1 MTTNSASYKI
11 WTERKLGSLFSFH
24 RSLSASRAQLGDI
37 GIPYLHYGDIHKT
50 GKTNF
55 DPEKDELPKLDY
67 RENAERYLLK
77 NGDIVFVDASEDR
90 KDVSRFCVIKNKN
103 DIPFL
108 AGLHTVVAR
117 PTSSELNINFSEFLF
132 QSDDFKRQVSILAN
146 GMKVFGVSKDILSN
160 IVIRY
165 PENTAEQEKI
175 AEILGTWDLAIEKLT
190 ALIEQKKLLKKGLMQ
205 RLLTG
210 KQRLPGFSAPWKKFE
225 FDAIFYTEKGIK
237 NKQIQTKE
245 YQTKGRFPI
254 VDQGKQRI
262 IAYTDDENKLYKC
275 TPVIVFGDHTRILK
289 FITFPF
295 VIGAD
300 GTQLIK
306 TYSEYSLVFC
316 FYVLQ
321 NISIPNLGYSRHMSV
336 LKEKVFNLPPLPEQK
351 AIADILSKADE
362 EIDLLTR
369 KLSAL
374 KSQKKGLMQKL
385 LTGQIRVKVA

>member
-1 MTTNSASYKI
+1 MTQVNQKI
-11 WTERKLGSLFSFH
+11 
-24 RSLSASRAQLGDI
+24 
-37 GIPYLHYGDIHKT
+37 
-50 GKTNF
+50 
-55 DPEKDELPKLDY
+55 PEGWSVKKLDEMGKFVSGGTPDTEKPEY
-67 RENAERYLLK
+67 W
-77 NGDIVFVDASEDR
+77 NGDIIWLTPSEITKLPTRFVSDSER
-90 KDVSRFCVIKNKN
+90 KITR
-103 DIPFL
+103 
-108 AGLHTVVAR
+108 AGLKNSSAVLLPVGSLIICTRATVGDCCI
-117 PTSSELNINFSEFLF
+117 NIKEVSTN
-132 QSDDFKRQVSILAN
+132 QGFKNLIPEN
-146 GMKVFGVSKDILSN
+146 SN
-160 IVIRY
+160 IDFLYYMISSHKTDLIRKACGSTFLEISKHDIEKLKY
-165 PENTAEQEKI
+165 SVPPLSEQEKI
-175 AEILGTWDLAIEKLT
+175 AEILGAWDTAIEKLT

-210 KQRLPGFSAPWKKFE
+210 KQRLPGFSTPWKKFE

-254 VDQGKQRI
+254 VDQGKQKI

-289 FITFPF
+289 FITFHF

-306 TYSEYSLVFC
+306 IYSEYSLVFC

-369 KLSAL
+369 KLDL
-374 KSQKKGLMQKL
+374 LQSQKKGLMQQL
-385 LTGQIRVKVA
+385 LTGKIRVKVA

>member
-1 MTTNSASYKI
+1 MTKTNQKIPEGWSVKKLRALFSKSLTKNKNGNDLPVLTNSATQGIVLQDEYFDREIVTK
-11 WTERKLGSLFSFH
+11 EN
-24 RSLSASRAQLGDI
+24 LSN
-37 GIPYLHYGDIHKT
+37 YYCV
-50 GKTNF
+50 
-55 DPEKDELPKLDY
+55 E
-67 RENAERYLLK
+67 
-77 NGDIVFVDASEDR
+77 NGDFIYNPRISKSAPAGPIRRNHFKENGCISPLYTIFKINSGNYPPFYEIYFESNLWVYEAYKVANYGARSDRMNITDED
-90 KDVSRFCVIKNKN
+90 FFNIKL
-103 DIPFL
+103 PVPPL
-108 AGLHTVVAR
+108 
-117 PTSSELNINFSEFLF
+117 P
-132 QSDDFKRQVSILAN
+132 
-146 GMKVFGVSKDILSN
+146 
-160 IVIRY
+160 
-165 PENTAEQEKI
+165 EQEKI
-175 AEILGTWDLAIEKLT
+175 AEILGTWDTAIEKLS
-190 ALIEQKKLLKKGLMQ
+190 ALIEQKKQLKKGLMQ

-245 YQTKGRFPI
+245 YHEKGLFPI
-254 VDQGKQRI
+254 VDQGKEII
-262 IAYTDDENKLYKC
+262 IAYTDNEEKLYKD

-336 LKEKVFNLPPLPEQK
+336 LKEKVFNLPPLSEQK

-362 EIDLLTR
+362 EITLLTG

-374 KSQKKGLMQKL
+374 KTQKTGLMQKL
-385 LTGQIRVKVA
+385 LTGQIRVKAA

>member
-1 MTTNSASYKI
+1 MIPENSNIDFLY
-11 WTERKLGSLFSFH
+11 
-24 RSLSASRAQLGDI
+24 
-37 GIPYLHYGDIHKT
+37 YLISSHKT
-50 GKTNF
+50 DLIRKACGSTFLEISKH
-55 DPEKDELPKLDY
+55 DIEK
-67 RENAERYLLK
+67 LK
-77 NGDIVFVDASEDR
+77 YSV
-90 KDVSRFCVIKNKN
+90 
-103 DIPFL
+103 P
-108 AGLHTVVAR
+108 
-117 PTSSELNINFSEFLF
+117 P
-132 QSDDFKRQVSILAN
+132 
-146 GMKVFGVSKDILSN
+146 LS
-160 IVIRY
+160 
-165 PENTAEQEKI
+165 EQEKI
-175 AEILGTWDLAIEKLT
+175 AKILGAWDTAIEKLT

-210 KQRLPGFSAPWKKFE
+210 KQRLPGFSTPWKKFE

-245 YQTKGRFPI
+245 YQTKGHFPI
-254 VDQGKQRI
+254 VDQGKQKI

-289 FITFPF
+289 FITFHF

-374 KSQKKGLMQKL
+374 KEQKTGLMQQL

>member
-1 MTTNSASYKI
+1 MTRTNQKI
-11 WTERKLGSLFSFH
+11 PEGWSVKKLGEM
-24 RSLSASRAQLGDI
+24 
-37 GIPYLHYGDIHKT
+37 
-50 GKTNF
+50 GKFVSGGTP
-55 DPEKDELPKLDY
+55 DTEKPEY
-67 RENAERYLLK
+67 W
-77 NGDIVFVDASEDR
+77 NGDIIWLTPSEITKLPTRFVSDSER
-90 KDVSRFCVIKNKN
+90 KITR
-103 DIPFL
+103 
-108 AGLHTVVAR
+108 AGLKNSSAVLLPVGSLIICTRATVGDCCI
-117 PTSSELNINFSEFLF
+117 NIKEVSTN
-132 QSDDFKRQVSILAN
+132 QGFKNLIPEN
-146 GMKVFGVSKDILSN
+146 SN
-160 IVIRY
+160 IDFLYYMISSHKTDLIRKACGSTFLEISKHDIEKLKY
-165 PENTAEQEKI
+165 SVPPLSEQEKI

-210 KQRLPGFSAPWKKFE
+210 KQRLPGFSTPWKKFE

-254 VDQGKQRI
+254 VDQGKQKI

-289 FITFPF
+289 FITFHF

-374 KSQKKGLMQKL
+374 KEQKTGLMQQL
-385 LTGQIRVKVA
+385 LTGKIRVKLN

>member
-1 MTTNSASYKI
+1 M
-11 WTERKLGSLFSFH
+11 G
-24 RSLSASRAQLGDI
+24 
-37 GIPYLHYGDIHKT
+37 
-50 GKTNF
+50 
-55 DPEKDELPKLDY
+55 
-67 RENAERYLLK
+67 
-77 NGDIVFVDASEDR
+77 
-90 KDVSRFCVIKNKN
+90 
-103 DIPFL
+103 
-108 AGLHTVVAR
+108 
-117 PTSSELNINFSEFLF
+117 
-132 QSDDFKRQVSILAN
+132 
-146 GMKVFGVSKDILSN
+146 
-160 IVIRY
+160 
-165 PENTAEQEKI
+165 
-175 AEILGTWDLAIEKLT
+175 KLT

-210 KQRLPGFSAPWKKFE
+210 KQRLPGFSTPWKKFE

-245 YQTKGRFPI
+245 YQTKGRYPI
-254 VDQGKQRI
+254 VDQGKQKI

-289 FITFPF
+289 FITFHF

-369 KLSAL
+369 KLDL
-374 KSQKKGLMQKL
+374 LQSQKKGLMQQL
-385 LTGQIRVKVA
+385 LIGKIRVKVA